1 MYAPPMLKL
10 PFRKHAV
17 KETKIKLKFTY
28 EKLTYE
34 MASLPFFAEMRL
46 KKRVKAEKL
55 KKEKLDKFDK
65 VYEEPFVRNDEI
77 QWENRTFDKGSG
89 IDIYVD
95 ALRFL
100 PDNVTTTKIFVRI
113 VDSQLN
119 DLIFPQSGIPELY
132 SDMYNPEFNW
142 RQELRMPSYDPLSMI
157 YIMYVTVDARGA
169 EKLPNILGYSMFPL
183 FINKFKNEQPRSR
196 SEMP

>member
-1 MYAPPMLKL
+1 MGLILLNKGVRKVYIGFKVLLFNRKMRKEQKVYADDEEIDPLEDLPLPEPDIPELIGWYYYELSDSKGNIRAKRSDPVTMYAPPMLKL

-46 KKRVKAEKL
+46 KKRVKPEKL

-65 VYEEPFVRNDEI
+65 NYEEPFIRNDEI

-113 VDSQLN
+113 VDN
-119 DLIFPQSGIPELY
+119 
-132 SDMYNPEFNW
+132 
-142 RQELRMPSYDPLSMI
+142 
-157 YIMYVTVDARGA
+157 
-169 EKLPNILGYSMFPL
+169 
-183 FINKFKNEQPRSR
+183 
-196 SEMP
+196 

>member
-1 MYAPPMLKL
+1 MDPLEDLPLPEPDIPELIGWYYYELSDSKGNIRPKRSEPVTMYEPPMLKL
-10 PFRKHAV
+10 PFRKHGV
-17 KETKIKLKFTY
+17 KLTKIKLKFTY

-65 VYEEPFVRNDEI
+65 VFDEPFIRNDEI

-113 VDSQLN
+113 VDS
-119 DLIFPQSGIPELY
+119 
-132 SDMYNPEFNW
+132 
-142 RQELRMPSYDPLSMI
+142 
-157 YIMYVTVDARGA
+157 
-169 EKLPNILGYSMFPL
+169 
-183 FINKFKNEQPRSR
+183 
-196 SEMP
+196 